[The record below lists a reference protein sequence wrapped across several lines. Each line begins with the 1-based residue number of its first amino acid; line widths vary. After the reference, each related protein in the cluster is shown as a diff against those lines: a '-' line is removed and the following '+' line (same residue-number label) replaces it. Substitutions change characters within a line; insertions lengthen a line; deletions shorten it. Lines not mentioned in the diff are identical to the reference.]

1 MLSADKSSFLFRFA
15 VGLEL
20 EAHLEAHLA
29 SETEDV
35 AGGGPHLDEALWLL
49 SLMATGQSF
58 SAKNVDKLETL
69 ALAHRAKTILEK
81 KLFQEN
87 LDVSLGGPCKI

>member
-1 MLSADKSSFLFRFA
+1 MQTVLSVDKSSFLFRFA

-20 EAHLEAHLA
+20 EAHLA
-29 SETEDV
+29 SETDDV